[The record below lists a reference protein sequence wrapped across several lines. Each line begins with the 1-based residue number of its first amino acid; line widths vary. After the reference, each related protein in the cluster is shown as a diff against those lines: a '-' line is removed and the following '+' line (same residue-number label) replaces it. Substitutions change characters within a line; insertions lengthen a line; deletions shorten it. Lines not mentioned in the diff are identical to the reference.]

1 MRMTNERRRHW
12 AYKIVQE
19 SETAK
24 RLKDIVQK
32 TEALVED
39 IIKQSLPDGIEK
51 YAKYCSFITSVGIRG
66 YIDLKNGRRSYQS
79 LNLKLSRK
87 YPAVVS
93 KAGFVPNDMFNT
105 YYSSVSLDQ
114 LEANYPNIAVIA
126 KEALNLQHKLEQ
138 DCNKLE
144 KSFDSIFTVNQ
155 FFTLLPETK
164 TILKTE
170 YEVFE
175 KYRKEK
181 NKRRRAGTKN
191 VKSVE
196 LEKYFKEEGLNER
209 QE

>member
-12 AYKIVQE
+12 AYKIAQE

-24 RLKDIVQK
+24 KLKDIVQK

-39 IIKQSLPDGIEK
+39 IIKQSLPEGIEK
-51 YAKYCSFITSVGIRG
+51 YSKYCSFITSVGIRG
-66 YIDLKNGRRSYQS
+66 YIDLKSGRKSYQS
-79 LNLKLSRK
+79 LNLKLSKK

-93 KAGFVPNDMFNT
+93 KAGFVPSDMFNT
-105 YYSSVSLDQ
+105 YYSSVSFDQ

-126 KEALNLQHKLEQ
+126 KEALNLQYKLER
-138 DCNKLE
+138 DRDKLE
-144 KSFDSIFTVNQ
+144 NSFSTIFTVNQ

-164 TILKTE
+164 TILKEE

-181 NKRRRAGTKN
+181 NERRRAGTKN
-191 VKSVE
+191 VKSAE
-196 LEKYFKEEGLNER
+196 LEEYFKEEGLNER
-209 QE
+209 KE